1 MSRNPR
7 PSPSRRLL
15 LLPALVLAAACPSV
29 QMTGPTPDGGSGSGS
44 GGRGGG
50 GSSGGPDGSVDRGR
64 DLVSST
70 DLMVACATESSEAMP
85 TQLDILLVTDSSL
98 SMMNN
103 SKWDAVK
110 GALTAFIDDQGSA
123 GLGVGIV
130 YFPHLVAGPPAEC
143 TTDGPCGTSGPCD
156 RRQACVG
163 AGTQAMVTGQSTLC
177 ASAANC
183 PASEPIC
190 ALIYTTDPCATS
202 PTSTACEPTI
212 IPCVTDGAPCPG
224 NPFKGYCRG
233 RDIQTPA
240 SYATLDVDV
249 ANLPGAAT
257 NLKSS
262 LNARAVG
269 GFTPT
274 GPAVEGAITYAQQRM
289 QAMRNHRVAI
299 VLVTDGLPGG
309 INPAGNAEV
318 DRIAGVLAAAAAA
331 TPPVTTFV
339 VGVFTDATRDVAQIT
354 LDKLARGGGQQ
365 QALIVTTSQNIAM
378 LLQQELSRIRE
389 VAVLPCEYQIPT
401 TMAMIDFD
409 KVNVDFTAAGATTAT
424 RIGYAGVGPASC
436 DATRGGWYYDMD
448 PMTARPTRIT
458 ACPVSCTLLQGG
470 AGGGRVDIVFGCPT
484 IGID

>member
-70 DLMVACATESSEAMP
+70 DLMVACATES
-85 TQLDILLVTDSSL
+85 QLDILLVTDSSL

-190 ALIYTTDPCATS
+190 ALIYTTDPCAT
-202 PTSTACEPTI
+202 
-212 IPCVTDGAPCPG
+212 
-224 NPFKGYCRG
+224 
-233 RDIQTPA
+233 
-240 SYATLDVDV
+240 
-249 ANLPGAAT
+249 
-257 NLKSS
+257 
-262 LNARAVG
+262 
-269 GFTPT
+269 
-274 GPAVEGAITYAQQRM
+274 
-289 QAMRNHRVAI
+289 
-299 VLVTDGLPGG
+299 
-309 INPAGNAEV
+309 
-318 DRIAGVLAAAAAA
+318 
-331 TPPVTTFV
+331 
-339 VGVFTDATRDVAQIT
+339 
-354 LDKLARGGGQQ
+354 
-365 QALIVTTSQNIAM
+365 
-378 LLQQELSRIRE
+378 
-389 VAVLPCEYQIPT
+389 
-401 TMAMIDFD
+401 
-409 KVNVDFTAAGATTAT
+409 
-424 RIGYAGVGPASC
+424 
-436 DATRGGWYYDMD
+436 
-448 PMTARPTRIT
+448 
-458 ACPVSCTLLQGG
+458 
-470 AGGGRVDIVFGCPT
+470 
-484 IGID
+484 